1 MESIELGSPPVAV
14 SREVAPTASPRWTLV
29 ATSFGLGM
37 ALLDVTAGNVA
48 VPSIQQELGTG
59 IAGLSWVID
68 GYTLAFASSLLLA
81 GGLGDRLGARRVFSS
96 GLVLF
101 TVASLLCGVAPT
113 AGLLIG
119 ARVLQGLGAALFM
132 PSSLALLARAYPD
145 PRERAHAIGFWS
157 ALTAVAGGS
166 GPLVGGVLTSTL
178 GWRSIFLVNLPLGI
192 LGLFLTARF
201 IRPTPAGRSRSLDL
215 PAQLV
220 AALSLG
226 GVTWALV
233 ERAERGW
240 GSPAVLGALLA
251 GLVGLALFVR
261 MESTAAEPMLPPRL
275 FRHRTFATTSAGAL
289 LYAAAFFGG
298 FLVLS
303 LYFQRVRGEPA
314 AVAGLHISAI
324 TATFGVA
331 SILAGKLTG
340 RYGPRPIIL
349 TGLLVLAVG
358 AFGLSLVNADTP
370 FRVLGPLLSLLGFGA
385 ALVAPP
391 MNAAILASVEQGLA
405 GIGSGVLN
413 ASRQIGTALGVA
425 VFASLF
431 VADRAPM
438 RAVQLAMLGASVLYL
453 SAAAV
458 VALGRQA
465 TRSVAAPAAQA
476 VPCGD
481 RGR

>member
-1 MESIELGSPPVAV
+1 MDSLELAPSAV
-14 SREVAPTASPRWTLV
+14 RVPRAEVAGGLSPRWTLV

-48 VPSIQQELGTG
+48 VPSIQQDFGTG

-68 GYTLAFASSLLLA
+68 GYTLAFASALLLA
-81 GGLGDRLGARRVFSS
+81 GGLGDRLGARRVFAS

-101 TVASLLCGVAPT
+101 TVASLLCGIAPT
-113 AGLLIG
+113 VGLLIG
-119 ARVLQGLGAALFM
+119 ARMLQGLGAALFM

-145 PRERAHAIGFWS
+145 PRERAQAIGFWS

-166 GPLVGGVLTSTL
+166 GPLVGGILTSTL

-192 LGLFLTARF
+192 AGLLMTARF
-201 IRPTPAGRSRSLDL
+201 VRPTPATRSRSLDL

-220 AALSLG
+220 AAVSLAS
-226 GVTWALV
+226 VTWALV
-233 ERAERGW
+233 ERGEHGW
-240 GSPAVLGALLA
+240 GSPLVLGALLGGLI
-251 GLVGLALFVR
+251 GLVLFVR

-275 FRHRTFATTSAGAL
+275 FRHPVFAATSLGAL

-303 LYFQRVRGEPA
+303 LYFQRVRGEGA
-314 AVAGLHISAI
+314 ALAGLHVSAI
-324 TATFGVA
+324 TVTFGAA
-331 SILAGKLTG
+331 SILAGKLAG
-340 RYGPRPIIL
+340 RHGPRPTIMA
-349 TGLLVLAVG
+349 GLIVLALA
-358 AFGLSLVNADTP
+358 AFGLSLATVGSS
-370 FRVLGPLLSLLGFGA
+370 FWVLGPLLSLVGFGA

-391 MNAAILASVEQGLA
+391 MNAAILASVEPGLA

-431 VADRAPM
+431 VAGRAPIH
-438 RAVQLAMLGASVLYL
+438 AVQLAMLGGGVLYVG
-453 SAAAV
+453 AAVV
-458 VALGRQA
+458 VALGRPARQA
-465 TRSVAAPAAQA
+465 TSEGLRLEASSRVAS
-476 VPCGD
+476 
-481 RGR
+481 